1 MTILMI
7 VDNHDGDDDFVHQG
21 HGHIQFSLV
30 PSTVAAGLTVDVFL
44 NTDCIPSNTIDVFL
58 ITESSKP
65 PQTGLHKYNHFE
77 DLYSQEIGP
86 SLHLSLYCLMC
97 IIA

>member
-1 MTILMI
+1 MDWMDGWMDGWILLR
-7 VDNHDGDDDFVHQG
+7 
-21 HGHIQFSLV
+21 SLV
-30 PSTVAAGLTVDVFL
+30 QLEHLAV
-44 NTDCIPSNTIDVFL
+44 L

-65 PQTGLHKYNHFE
+65 PQTGLNKYNHFE